1 MPRVVDHAQRRNQ
14 ILEAL
19 LRLAG
24 RAGLPA
30 VTMRAVAAEAGF
42 SLRLV
47 QYYFATKGEL
57 LHAALETLER
67 RSHRRWAERMAA
79 LPSEHSTRDVVEQF
93 LAEALPTDDESRVFH
108 LVWTSYAVLAMTDAD
123 LAAQPF
129 VAGPDR
135 LERQLTDLLRTAR
148 ARGEMPGIL
157 DPAAEATHLVSLA
170 HGLGTSVLV
179 GLHDLG
185 VADRV
190 LRSHLDR
197 VLPTG
202 AARTDP

>member
-1 MPRVVDHAQRRNQ
+1 MPRVVDHAQRRSQ

-30 VTMRAVAAEAGF
+30 VTMRAVATEAGV

-47 QYYFATKGEL
+47 QYYFATKGAL
-57 LHAALETLER
+57 LHSALETLEQ

-79 LPSEHSTRDVVEQF
+79 LPAEHSTRDVVEQF

-123 LAAQPF
+123 LAARPF
-129 VAGPDR
+129 VAGPHR
-135 LERQLTDLLRTAR
+135 LERQLTDLLRTAG
-148 ARGEMPGIL
+148 ARGEMPGTL
-157 DPAAEATHLVSLA
+157 DPAEEATHLVSLA

-179 GLHDLG
+179 GLHDVG
-185 VADRV
+185 AADRV

-197 VLPTG
+197 VLPRD
-202 AARTDP
+202 AARTRR

>member
-1 MPRVVDHAQRRNQ
+1 VPRVVDHAQRRNQ

-30 VTMRAVAAEAGF
+30 VTMRAVAAEAGI

-57 LHAALETLER
+57 LHSALETLER
-67 RSHRRWAERMAA
+67 RSHRRWTERMAA
-79 LPSEHSTRDVVEQF
+79 LPSDHSTRDVVEQF

-148 ARGEMPGIL
+148 ARGEMPGTL
-157 DPAAEATHLVSLA
+157 DPAAEATHLVSLS

-179 GLHDLG
+179 GLHDVG
-185 VADRV
+185 AADRV

-197 VLPTG
+197 ILPTD